1 MPEAGLE
8 KEKLYAR
15 LTNTFLEKIRSG
27 EWRPGRQIPTEE
39 ELCKSFDVSKITVR
53 RAVANLVF
61 EGQLEKIQG
70 RGTFVKHGPA
80 RPGISMKTTLVEGVF
95 LPGGTDDITI
105 LEKREIH
112 GIGEEVLRRMGPVN
126 DVNLHYL
133 CRLKSRAGVPV
144 LINETFV
151 PAKMCPDFG
160 VWDAQGGSVFEFLRG
175 HGASEIVR
183 VVQSVEI
190 ARPVEHVARSLNSR
204 PTTPCLII
212 HRVFK
217 DAAGLA
223 VAYSR
228 TSARGDRFELETEYE
243 RVK

>member
-1 MPEAGLE
+1 MTAASSD

-15 LTNTFLEKIRSG
+15 LTNTFREKVRSG

-70 RGTFVKHGPA
+70 KGTFVKHGPS

-95 LPGGTDDITI
+95 LPGGTEDITI
-105 LEKREIH
+105 VEKKEIH
-112 GIGEEVLRRMGPVN
+112 GIDEDLLMRMGPVN
-126 DVNLHYL
+126 DVNLYYL

-144 LINETFV
+144 LINETYV

-160 VWDAQGGSVFEFLRG
+160 AWEAEGGSVFEFLRE
-175 HGASEIVR
+175 HGVSEIVQ
-183 VVQSVEI
+183 VVQTVEM
-190 ARPVEHVARSLNSR
+190 ARPPEHVARVLNSR

-217 DAAGLA
+217 ESSGLA
-223 VAYSR
+223 AAYSR
-228 TSARGDRFELETEYE
+228 TTARGDRFELVTEYE